1 MCLRA
6 CFLASAAQTVT
17 QCVPGSTQRLLHHE
31 ARTASPEIIIFNV
44 FFFFFSFLPR
54 RGLFSFRLA
63 LKPVTKGLLLPCRWW
78 RSQCCSLG
86 ASPGMSLV
94 QWERLLWKLGLL
106 FPPLQSLNSRD
117 CRQSSGGLALG
128 LQTSAPCR
136 RLRRVLRSPPAFL
149 EGNANS
155 PVTPRPRSAA
165 KALAR
170 SLRAQSARRA

>member
-17 QCVPGSTQRLLHHE
+17 QCVPSSTQRLLHRE

-44 FFFFFSFLPR
+44 FFFFSFLPR

-63 LKPVTKGLLLPCRWW
+63 LNPVTKGLLLLCRWW

-86 ASPGMSLV
+86 ASPRMSLV
-94 QWERLLWKLGLL
+94 QWEHLLWKLGLL

-128 LQTSAPCR
+128 LQTSAPRC
-136 RLRRVLRSPPAFL
+136 VLRSPPAFL